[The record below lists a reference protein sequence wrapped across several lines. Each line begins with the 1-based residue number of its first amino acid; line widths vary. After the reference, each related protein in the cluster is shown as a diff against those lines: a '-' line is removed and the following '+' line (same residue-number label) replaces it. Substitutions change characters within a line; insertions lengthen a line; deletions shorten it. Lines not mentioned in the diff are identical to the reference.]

1 MRERAKQQMPM
12 VLLTLLS
19 IIQALA
25 LELLWSHIKA
35 TPELLI
41 LNWAAFLSWLQIGVT
56 LMGIILIWLLYSSV
70 TMRFTW
76 TPTPG
81 DSVIPFGVGPLEF
94 TLIAPLGLENLPI
107 WFVLLA
113 MLFCFMPAT
122 LQSIFRRARL
132 DKENDA
138 FFKNVQPAKLR
149 DFYPVMFVVVLFA
162 ALGFLL
168 AITGDT
174 YLLALFS
181 LLVAAAAHGRQM
193 VLSARNWQK
202 AMLLD

>member
-76 TPTPG
+76 TPSPG
-81 DSVIPFGVGPLEF
+81 DSVIPFGVGLLEF
-94 TLIAPLGLENLPI
+94 TLIASLGLENLPI

-113 MLFCFMPAT
+113 MLFCVMPAT

-138 FFKNVQPAKLR
+138 FFKKVPPARLR
-149 DFYPVMFVVVLFA
+149 NFYPVMLVVFLFA
-162 ALGFLL
+162 VLGALL
-168 AITGDT
+168 AITEDT

-181 LLVAAAAHGRQM
+181 LLVAAAAHARQM
-193 VLSARNWQK
+193 VLSAQNWRK

>member
-76 TPTPG
+76 TPSPG
-81 DSVIPFGVGPLEF
+81 DSVIPFGVGLLEF
-94 TLIAPLGLENLPI
+94 TIIAILGLENLPI

-113 MLFCFMPAT
+113 MLFCVMPAT

-132 DKENDA
+132 EKENSA
-138 FFKNVQPAKLR
+138 FFANVKPATLR
-149 DFYPVMFVVVLFA
+149 DFVPIIIVALLFA
-162 ALGFLL
+162 ASAGLL
-168 AITGDT
+168 AVTGDQ
-174 YLLALFS
+174 YLLALVC
-181 LLVAAAAHGRQM
+181 LLIAAAAHARQM
-193 VLSARNWQK
+193 YLSSLYWRN
-202 AMLLD
+202 AMQLD

>member
-25 LELLWSHIKA
+25 LELLWAHIRA
-35 TPELLI
+35 EPDLLVFG
-41 LNWAAFLSWLQIGVT
+41 WPAFLSWLQISVT

-81 DSVIPFGVGPLEF
+81 DSVIPFFVGILEF
-94 TLIAPLGLENLPI
+94 TLIASLGLDYLPV

-113 MLFCFMPAT
+113 MLFGLMPAT

-132 DKENDA
+132 EKENSA
-138 FFKNVQPAKLR
+138 FFDGLKPATLR
-149 DFYPVMFVVVLFA
+149 DFYPVILVVLVLTTLGM
-162 ALGFLL
+162 AL
-168 AITGDT
+168 AVTGDQFI
-174 YLLALFS
+174 LALIA
-181 LLVAAAAHGRQM
+181 LLIAAAAHAYQM
-193 VLSARNWQK
+193 YLSSVRWQK
-202 AMLLD
+202 AMQLL

>member
-25 LELLWSHIKA
+25 LELLWSHIRA
-35 TPELLI
+35 TPELLM
-41 LNWAAFLSWLQIGVT
+41 LNWAAFLSWLQMGVT

-76 TPTPG
+76 TPSPA
-81 DSVIPFGVGPLEF
+81 DSVIPFFVGIVEF
-94 TLIAPLGLENLPI
+94 TLIATLGLDYLPI

-113 MLFCFMPAT
+113 VLFCVMPIT

-132 DKENDA
+132 EKENNA
-138 FFKNVQPAKLR
+138 FFVNAKPWSLR
-149 DFYPVMFVVVLFA
+149 DFVPIMVVV
-162 ALGFLL
+162 FLL
-168 AITGDT
+168 ASSGGLLALTGDQ
-174 YLLALFS
+174 YLLALAC
-181 LLVAAAAHGRQM
+181 LLIAAAAHARQM
-193 VLSARNWQK
+193 YLSSVYWRN

>member
-76 TPTPG
+76 TPSPG
-81 DSVIPFGVGPLEF
+81 DSVIPFGVGLLEF
-94 TLIAPLGLENLPI
+94 TLIATLGLENLPI

-113 MLFCFMPAT
+113 MLFCVMPAT

-132 DKENDA
+132 EKENDA
-138 FFKNVQPAKLR
+138 FFKNVQPARLR
-149 DFYPVMFVVVLFA
+149 DFYPVMFVVFLLA
-162 ALGFLL
+162 ALGSLL

-174 YLLALFS
+174 CLLALFS
-181 LLVAAAAHGRQM
+181 LLVAAAAHARQM
-193 VLSARNWQK
+193 VLSAQNWQK